1 MLSRELEAALGEHRR
16 TGLFYNPLNDLRRLS
31 TLQVGLPTW
40 IGQRPDGSYELVR
53 SAGGAVAL
61 ELLLNEIRVA
71 RTVKDP
77 SLPSLLW
84 TARTGSEELKVGYSW
99 RAPHKLTFPLDLRWL
114 LRSFIALAKAV
125 AVLHRAD
132 LLHADLKPEA
142 VSWAEDPQETLLWD
156 LRMAQAPGLRAYE
169 AFSARFAAPEQVAGG
184 ELSPA
189 SDVYALGV
197 MLYSLFIRDRFP
209 AILLPKA
216 GGATPSAKIG
226 PRQAALSA
234 DSVVCLFDEDE
245 GTDFGEAYLSNN
257 VGPPI
262 PRQMAMPKLP
272 KRAGGRTGPRSASD
286 RQAILGAKILFAL
299 ELERVLQRTLDI
311 GLAKELLAVIER
323 ATAQKPAER
332 HPDAAAFAEALAKLL
347 VQTEG

>member
-1 MLSRELEAALGEHRR
+1 VLSREIEAALAEHRR
-16 TGLFYNPLNDLRRLS
+16 TGFLYNPLSDLRRLS
-31 TLQVGLPTW
+31 TFQVGLPTW
-40 IGQRPDGSYELVR
+40 IGQRSEGSFELVR
-53 SAGGAVAL
+53 EAGGEVAL
-61 ELLLNEIRVA
+61 ELLLNELRV
-71 RTVKDP
+71 VQSVDDP
-77 SLPSLLW
+77 SLPRLLW
-84 TARTGSEELKVGYSW
+84 TARTGAEGLKVGYAW
-99 RAPHKLTFPLDLRWL
+99 RAVHKLTYPLDLRWL
-114 LRSFIALAKAV
+114 LRSFIALAKSV
-125 AVLHRAD
+125 AVLHRAN

-142 VSWAEDPQETLLWD
+142 VSWAEDPQQTLLWD
-156 LRMAQAPGLRAYE
+156 LRMAQAPGPRAYE

-184 ELSPA
+184 ELSPS

-209 AILLPKA
+209 AILLPKG
-216 GGATPSAKIG
+216 GGAGPPSKIG

-245 GTDFGEAYLSNN
+245 GTDFGPDVFRANN

-262 PRQMAMPKLP
+262 PMQMAMPKP
-272 KRAGGRTGPRSASD
+272 RGPAAPRSSSD

-299 ELERVLQRTLDI
+299 ELDRVLQRTLDI

-332 HPDAAAFAEALAKLL
+332 YQDAAAFAEALAKLL
-347 VQTEG
+347 VRTEG

>member
-1 MLSRELEAALGEHRR
+1 MLNREIEAALAEHRR
-16 TGLFYNPLNDLRRLS
+16 AGLFYNPLGDLRRLS
-31 TLQVGLPTW
+31 TFQVGLPTW
-40 IGQRPDGSYELVR
+40 VGQRSGGSYELVR
-53 SAGGAVAL
+53 SAQGAVGL
-61 ELLLNEIRVA
+61 ELLLNELRVA
-71 RTVKDP
+71 RAVEDP
-77 SLPSLLW
+77 SLPRVLW
-84 TARTGSEELKVGYSW
+84 SARTGAEELQVGYAW
-99 RAPHKLTFPLDLRWL
+99 RALHKLTFPLDLRWL
-114 LRSFIALAKAV
+114 LRSFIALAKSV
-125 AVLHRAD
+125 AVLQRAGF
-132 LLHADLKPEA
+132 LHADLKPEA
-142 VSWAEDPQETLLWD
+142 VSWAEDPQDTLLWD
-156 LRMAQAPGLRAYE
+156 LRMAQAPGPRVYE

-216 GGATPSAKIG
+216 GGAAPPSKVG

-245 GTDFGEAYLSNN
+245 GTDFGGEFLLNN
-257 VGPPI
+257 AGPPI
-262 PRQMAMPKLP
+262 PRQLAKPSDRP
-272 KRAGGRTGPRSASD
+272 TPHSSGD

-323 ATAQKPAER
+323 ATAQKPSER

-347 VQTEG
+347 VKTEA